1 MAPRSN
7 KQKGGKKKD
16 AKASLFQSVPGM
28 ADIFP
33 SDAGVWRALRDAAE
47 AVAELHDFRRIET
60 PVVEPLANIESAL
73 GSATLGD
80 TSLYLVK
87 VKGQRLALRAEST
100 VGTLRSY
107 LEHHLG
113 YVASPFK
120 AWTETP
126 IFRWTPARANQP
138 HLSHEFAFSVIGD
151 SDPVYDIETILV
163 LFEFLRELK
172 FKDLKLSVNTLGCRV
187 CRSNYKEK
195 LKAYYQSRRS
205 KLCRQCAGWSD
216 RNPWHVFSCET
227 PACREMRAEAPIVLD
242 YLCQNCNNHFKAV
255 LELIEESGI
264 IYEPN
269 PYLLADTDY
278 YNRLAFE
285 ISVAGFPKAI
295 ASGGRFDYLS
305 EALHGRMIP
314 AVGGAIRVEATLA
327 ALKAL
332 NIQPRMKEKPRVFFI
347 AVGEQAKKVG
357 VRLIGELRGSGI
369 AVSEVFG
376 KKSIKAQLKVAEKIR
391 SPLVLLVGQK
401 EAFEGTVIARD
412 MRTGAQETVVAISLV
427 EEVRRRLK

>member
-1 MAPRSN
+1 MTKTA
-7 KQKGGKKKD
+7 KKKVGQKKD
-16 AKASLFQSVPGM
+16 AKASLFQSVQGM
-28 ADIFP
+28 ADTVP
-33 SDAGVWRALRDAAE
+33 ADAALWRALRDAAE
-47 AVAELHDFRRIET
+47 TVSELHDFRRIET
-60 PVVEPLANIESAL
+60 PVVEPLANIEAAL
-73 GSATLGD
+73 GCAGPCD
-80 TSLYLVK
+80 ASLYLVK
-87 VKGQRLALRAEST
+87 AKGQRLALRAEST
-100 VGTLRSY
+100 VGTLRCY

-126 IFRWTPARANQP
+126 LFRWTPQRLGRP
-138 HLSHEFAFSVIGD
+138 HLTHEFAFSTIGD

-163 LFEFLRELK
+163 LFEFLREMK

-187 CRSNYKEK
+187 CRQNYREK
-195 LKAYYQSRRS
+195 LKAYYQSRRQ
-205 KLCRQCAGWSD
+205 KLCRSCSSWCE
-216 RNPWHVFSCET
+216 RNPWRLFSCEN
-227 PACREMRAEAPIVLD
+227 PACREARADAPIVLD

-269 PYLLADTDY
+269 PYLLCDTDY

-285 ISVAGFPKAI
+285 VTVPGFPGVL
-295 ASGGRFDYLS
+295 ASGGRFDYLA

-314 AVGGAIRVEATLA
+314 AVGGAVRVETTIA

-332 NIQPRMKEKPRVFFI
+332 NIQPRVKEKPRVFFI
-347 AVGEQAKKVG
+347 AVGDQAKKVG
-357 VRLIGELRGSGI
+357 VRLIGELRSSGI

-376 KKSIKAQLKVAEKIR
+376 KKSLKAQLKVAEKIE

-401 EAFEGTVIARD
+401 EAFEGTVITRD
-412 MRTGAQETVVAISLV
+412 MRTGAQETVVASSLI
-427 EEVRRRLK
+427 EEVRKRIK